1 MESSNSKD
9 LKNAQTT
16 ALNTTRQVKALNT
29 LMGIVSGIVCDNH
42 LHDNEIIFLSTWI
55 TENIDVASS
64 YPGSVIY
71 RKIKEVLSDGII
83 TPEERD
89 HLLSELKILS
99 GNDFSNTGSALPE
112 HIASLFDND
121 PHVIHTGNRFV
132 LTGEFL
138 YGTRASCHR
147 AIETRGGIVSN
158 NITNKTNYVV
168 VGSRSSPDWITEN
181 FGRKLQKAAEMIES
195 GEYEICIVR
204 EADWVMAI

>member
-9 LKNAQTT
+9 IKNAKTT
-16 ALNTTRQVKALNT
+16 ALNTTKQVKALNT
-29 LMGIVSGIVCDNH
+29 LMGIVSGIVCDND
-42 LHDNEIIFLSTWI
+42 LQDNEIIFLYTWM
-55 TENIDVASS
+55 TENIDVAGS
-64 YPGSVIY
+64 YPGNVIY
-71 RKIKEVLSDGII
+71 RKIKEVLSDGVI
-83 TPEERD
+83 THEERN

-99 GNDFSNTGSALPE
+99 GNDFSNTGAALPE

-138 YGTRASCHR
+138 YGTRESCHR
-147 AIETRGGIVSN
+147 VIEKRGGIVSH

-195 GEYEICIVR
+195 GEYEICVVR

>member
-1 MESSNSKD
+1 MNSSSSESTDKGKAVAMD
-9 LKNAQTT
+9 KVK
-16 ALNTTRQVKALNT
+16 QVKALNT
-29 LMGIVSGIVCDNH
+29 LMGIVNGVVCDDH
-42 LHDNEIIFLSTWI
+42 LHDNEIIFLSTWMS
-55 TENIDVASS
+55 ENRDVANS
-64 YPGSVIY
+64 YPGNVIY
-71 RKIKEVLSDGII
+71 RKVKEVLNDGII
-83 TPEERD
+83 TAEERD

-112 HIASLFDND
+112 HIASIFDDD
-121 PHVIHTGNRFV
+121 PHVIHKGNRFV

-147 AIETRGGIVSN
+147 VIESRGGIVSD

>member
-1 MESSNSKD
+1 MESSSNESVNIGKVI
-9 LKNAQTT
+9 
-16 ALNTTRQVKALNT
+16 ALDKVRQVKAINT
-29 LMGIVSGIVCDNH
+29 LMGIVSGVVCDDH
-42 LHDNEIIFLSTWI
+42 LHDNEIIFLSTWM
-55 TENIDVASS
+55 TENKDVASS
-64 YPGSVIY
+64 YPGNVIY
-71 RKIKEVLSDGII
+71 RKIKEVLNDGII

-89 HLLSELKILS
+89 HLLSELKILC

-112 HIASLFDND
+112 HIASLFDDD

-138 YGTRASCHR
+138 YGTRESCHR
-147 AIETRGGIVSN
+147 VIENRGGIVSK

-181 FGRKLQKAAEMIES
+181 FGRKLQRAAEMIES
-195 GEYEICIVR
+195 GEYEICVVR